1 MSPTE
6 IDTTEILEMGVLRFL
21 SSDEFLQT
29 TQKVGDEKKIIAFHE
44 GGVPSEE
51 ITADSENITHADSLT
66 MDDSYKLK
74 PDLKYLVYV
83 NFLGDYEDKQ
93 HVTIESIPF
102 PAKAILR
109 SIEKYALD
117 HLRAKSKTIYVILT
131 NYNSD
136 EILVLEIPPLS
147 NTGNITIDTI
157 KEFRTRKK
165 SN

>member
-102 PAKAILR
+102 PTKAILR
-109 SIEKYALD
+109 SIKKYALG
-117 HLRAKSKTIYVILT
+117 LRSDSKTIYVILT
-131 NYNSD
+131 NHNSN